1 MKKII
6 TAEKAPKA
14 IGPYSHAIQY
24 GKTVYLSGQLGLDPA
39 TMELVSEDIHA
50 QVEKTLENL
59 MAVATAAGGNFSNIV
74 KLTIFLTDL
83 AHFSIINSAMEKYFI
98 SPYPARTTLQVS
110 ALPKSAL
117 IEMDAVMVLS

>member
-14 IGPYSHAIQY
+14 IGPYSHAVQC
-24 GKTVYLSGQLGLDPA
+24 GETVYLSGQIGLNPE

-50 QVEKTLENL
+50 QVQQMLENL
-59 MAVATAAGGNFSNIV
+59 MAVTTAAGGNFSNIV

-83 AHFSIINSAMEKYFI
+83 AHFSIINSAMENYFT
-98 SPYPARTTLQVS
+98 SP
-110 ALPKSAL
+110 
-117 IEMDAVMVLS
+117 